1 MDTSSPWS
9 RAGAPSGTLPP
20 PTPPIP
26 APPTA
31 PAATVSPTGAPLP
44 SVFPQGPNPRRR
56 SWLWVALGLPLAIVV
71 SAATGSLVTFA
82 AMHNATQSA
91 AQSPSAPPGSP
102 SAPTTPQVSAADA
115 SAAKDHLCQV
125 FDVSVRGEQG
135 KGGLRV
141 EGNLNVPV
149 VLRSVNS
156 ALAVQTALVPAVP
169 ADVGSAA
176 RNYIQTTLDVT
187 TAAMGNTPTPEV
199 NRLNDISNDAINALL
214 DVCGLPR

>member
-1 MDTSSPWS
+1 MTSSPWS
-9 RAGAPSGTLPP
+9 RAGSPSVTLPP
-20 PTPPIP
+20 PPAA
-26 APPTA
+26 APPPA
-31 PAATVSPTGAPLP
+31 PAATMPPTAAPFP
-44 SVFPQGPNPRRR
+44 SGFPQGRKPRRPV
-56 SWLWVALGLPLAIVV
+56 WLWVALGLLLAIVV
-71 SAATGSLVTFA
+71 SAATGSIVTFA
-82 AMHNATQSA
+82 AVHNAIGPA
-91 AQSPSAPPGSP
+91 AQPSSAPSAST
-102 SAPTTPQVSAADA
+102 SALTTPQFSAADS

-125 FDVSVRGEQG
+125 FEVSVRGEQG

-156 ALAVQTALVPAVP
+156 VVAVQTALVPAVP
-169 ADVGSAA
+169 ADIGSAA

-199 NRLNDISNDAINALL
+199 NRLNDISNDAIKALL

>member
-9 RAGAPSGTLPP
+9 RTGAPSVTLPP
-20 PTPPIP
+20 LSAPVPPP
-26 APPTA
+26 A
-31 PAATVSPTGAPLP
+31 PAATVPPAAAPLP
-44 SVFPQGPNPRRR
+44 SVFPPGRKPGRRD
-56 SWLWVALGLPLAIVV
+56 WLWIALGLPLTIVV
-71 SAATGSLVTFA
+71 SAATGAVVTLA
-82 AMHNATQSA
+82 ATHNATRSGAESSSA
-91 AQSPSAPPGSP
+91 TSASPSS
-102 SAPTTPQVSAADA
+102 PTTPQFSADDS
-115 SAAKDHLCQV
+115 SAAKAHLCQV

-187 TAAMGNTPTPEV
+187 TAAMGNTPTAEV
-199 NRLNDISNDAINALL
+199 NRLNDISNDAIKALL
-214 DVCGLPR
+214 DACGLPK